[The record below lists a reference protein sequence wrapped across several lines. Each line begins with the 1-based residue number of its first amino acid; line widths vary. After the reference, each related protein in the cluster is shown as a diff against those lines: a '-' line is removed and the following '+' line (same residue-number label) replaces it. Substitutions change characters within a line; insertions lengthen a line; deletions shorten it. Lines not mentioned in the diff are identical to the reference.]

1 MRSRA
6 CLRSV
11 ARRSGSVVFL
21 RPDTHFP
28 AFLRCGFHHKPGP
41 NKPQEVR
48 SRLPAEGPL
57 SRPFLASFTAVFARS
72 RPERLC
78 FTSSPSCD
86 LAAARPRP
94 PSPLP
99 TCIQHLCLCVS
110 YLGSQPRRCERIS
123 RRFPAERPRTCSF
136 IPSQHPLPHPFFGL
150 FFISSPAHRG
160 PISVAVSA
168 ISISSPPSPLPK
180 PPNSFFCFPEDHRG
194 AEREGRDWQ
203 NLLKNPAGIELPAF
217 NPDR

>member
-1 MRSRA
+1 MSRPA
-6 CLRSV
+6 ARLRSSEDLRLS
-11 ARRSGSVVFL
+11 ARFC
-21 RPDTHFP
+21 FI
-28 AFLRCGFHHKPGP
+28 
-41 NKPQEVR
+41 
-48 SRLPAEGPL
+48 
-57 SRPFLASFTAVFARS
+57 SRPFLLVR
-72 RPERLC
+72 RCGGPPERLC
-78 FTSSPSCD
+78 FTSYRSCD

-94 PSPLP
+94 PSPHP
-99 TCIQHLCLCVS
+99 SCIQHLCLCVS
-110 YLGSQPRRCERIS
+110 YLRSQPRRCERIR
-123 RRFPAERPRTCSF
+123 RRFPADRPRTCSF
-136 IPSQHPLPHPFFGL
+136 IPSQHPLPHPFLGF

-168 ISISSPPSPLPK
+168 ISISSPPPPPPSPK